1 LIVDDHSLFRTGLA
15 RLLKMEPVFEVV
27 GEAEDGM
34 EAIEFAQKIDPDVI
48 LMDVGL
54 PGINGVE
61 VTRVIH
67 QRKPEVRII
76 GLSMHEDPE
85 RSQAMRDAGATEYL
99 SKRCSAAEL
108 IAAIRADHAK
118 QILMSACMRKPD
130 KLQI

>member
-1 LIVDDHSLFRTGLA
+1 
-15 RLLKMEPVFEVV
+15 MEPVFKVV
-27 GEAEDGM
+27 GEAQDGM
-34 EAIEFAQKIDPDVI
+34 EAIEFAQKLDPDVI
-48 LMDVGL
+48 LMDIGL

-61 VTRVIH
+61 ATRVIH

-85 RSQAMRDAGATEYL
+85 RLQSMRDAGATEYL

-108 IAAIRADHAK
+108 IAAIRADRAK
-118 QILMSACMRKPD
+118 QFLMSACMRKPD